1 MNTIYFLPPAFF
13 VQYTVTAALLS
24 ARACAPFFVAHMA
37 LRGGPVEN
45 PWKEGRFDVRRET
58 RRKWSVKSRIV
69 VSVSMCVVS
78 VS

>member
-45 PWKEGRFDVRRET
+45 PWKEGRFDVRRVFGKVPSSENLAAAKGAASST
-58 RRKWSVKSRIV
+58 R
-69 VSVSMCVVS
+69 
-78 VS
+78 